1 MKKAL
6 LFVTIFSFLLSS
18 AQVAVTPQSKEIDQ
32 LYKGGKKQFVQDV
45 ENNFAVF
52 SSEFQ
57 VNGQFMLTFDLD
69 KKGKITNPKVS
80 PQIDNDFAFAVIR
93 SFKRIKKNFEPALNL
108 TKMSVLLDF
117 NPKFKSDDGRERFTE
132 PTSVGRFYNR

>member
-1 MKKAL
+1 MKKTLL
-6 LFVTIFSFLLSS
+6 LFGIFFSVISFG
-18 AQVAVTPQSKEIDQ
+18 QVMVIPESKEIDQ
-32 LYKGGKKQFVQDV
+32 LYKGGNKQFVQDV

-69 KKGKITNPKVS
+69 KKGKVTNPKVS
-80 PQIDNDFAFAVIR
+80 PEIDNDFAFAVIR
-93 SFKRIKKNFEPALNL
+93 SFKRVKNNFEPAQN
-108 TKMSVLLDF
+108 TTRMSVLLDF

-132 PTSVGRFYNR
+132 PTSVARFYNR